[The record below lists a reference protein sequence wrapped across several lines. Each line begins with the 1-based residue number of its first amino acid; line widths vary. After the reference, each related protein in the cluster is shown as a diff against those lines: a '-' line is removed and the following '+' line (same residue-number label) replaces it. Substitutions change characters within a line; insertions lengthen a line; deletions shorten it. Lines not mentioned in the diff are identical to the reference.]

1 MTQTLL
7 QAPSKR
13 LSVEAVSIVP
23 PGDQRVIVQDVN
35 FAVEAGTGVGVIGPS
50 GSGKSSLVRALVGV
64 WMPARGKVRLDGAAL
79 DQWSSDVLGRHIG
92 YLPQDVEL
100 FAGTVAQNICR
111 FDPEAK
117 SEAIIAAAKEAGVH
131 EMIIKMREGYDTQI
145 GEQGTALSAGQAQR
159 VALARALYGNP
170 FLIVLDEPNSNLD
183 SEGDEALTRAV
194 RGARE
199 RGAIVVV
206 VAHRPIGIEAVDQ
219 LLVLEGR
226 PHAGVRAE
234 GNRARPGAAAR
245 RAADAD
251 QDRVR
256 SGSREKIMTAELK
269 GAHRSIR
276 GHLIF
281 GLTLI
286 LVLAGGFGGWA
297 STAQISGALIAPGSV
312 VVDSNVKKVQHP
324 TGGVVGE
331 VRVRDGDIVKAGDI
345 VVRLDET
352 VVKASLAIVVKTL
365 NGLWARAA
373 RLEAEQRGLDQIKFP
388 PMLTDRADDPD
399 VRDIMASETK
409 LFEVR
414 VFGRAGQKSQLRE
427 RVSQLN
433 EEISG
438 LTAQEQAKEKEIA
451 LVEKE
456 LIGVRQLYEQRLIQL
471 SRLTVLERDLARLS
485 GERAQ
490 YIASRAQAK
499 GKITETELQ
508 IIQVDKDV
516 VSEVSKDLRET
527 NDKIG
532 EFVERKV
539 TAEDQLR
546 RIDIRAPQ
554 DGVVL
559 QSTVHTVGG
568 VITAGDAI
576 MMVVP
581 RADDLS
587 VEAKVNPQDID
598 KLQIGQKTLL
608 RLSAFNQRTTPELNG
623 VVTRVSADVTT
634 DQRTGQS
641 YYTIRVSLPPA
652 EVARLGD
659 NVKIIPGMPV
669 EAFVQTGDRT
679 MFSYLMKPFSDQL
692 MRSFRER

>member
-1 MTQTLL
+1 MT
-7 QAPSKR
+7 
-13 LSVEAVSIVP
+13 
-23 PGDQRVIVQDVN
+23 G
-35 FAVEAGTGVGVIGPS
+35 
-50 GSGKSSLVRALVGV
+50 
-64 WMPARGKVRLDGAAL
+64 
-79 DQWSSDVLGRHIG
+79 
-92 YLPQDVEL
+92 EL
-100 FAGTVAQNICR
+100 N
-111 FDPEAK
+111 
-117 SEAIIAAAKEAGVH
+117 
-131 EMIIKMREGYDTQI
+131 
-145 GEQGTALSAGQAQR
+145 
-159 VALARALYGNP
+159 
-170 FLIVLDEPNSNLD
+170 
-183 SEGDEALTRAV
+183 
-194 RGARE
+194 GAR
-199 RGAIVVV
+199 
-206 VAHRPIGIEAVDQ
+206 
-219 LLVLEGR
+219 
-226 PHAGVRAE
+226 
-234 GNRARPGAAAR
+234 
-245 RAADAD
+245 
-251 QDRVR
+251 
-256 SGSREKIMTAELK
+256 
-269 GAHRSIR
+269 RSIR
-276 GHLIF
+276 MHLIA
-281 GLTLI
+281 GLALM
-286 LVLAGGFGGWA
+286 LVVAGGFGGWA
-297 STAQISGALIAPGSV
+297 STVQISGALIAPGSV
-312 VVDSNVKKVQHP
+312 VVESNVKKVQHP

-331 VRVRDGDIVKAGDI
+331 VRVRDGDMVKAGDI

-352 VVKASLAIVVKTL
+352 VVKAGLAIVVKTL

-388 PMLTDRADDPD
+388 TMLTDRADDPD
-399 VRDIMASETK
+399 VRDVMASETK

-433 EEISG
+433 EEIAG
-438 LTAQEQAKEKEIA
+438 LTAQEQAKDKEIA

-456 LIGVRQLYEQRLIQL
+456 LVGVRQLYDQRLIQI
-471 SRLTVLERDLARLS
+471 SRLTTLERDMARLS

-490 YIASRAQAK
+490 YIAARAQAK

-508 IIQVDKDV
+508 IIQIDKDV
-516 VSEVSKDLRET
+516 VSEVSKDLREA

-576 MMVVP
+576 MMIVP

-623 VVTRVSADVTT
+623 VVTRVSADVTS

-641 YYTIRVSLPPA
+641 YYTIRVSLPA
-652 EVARLGD
+652 GEIARLGE
-659 NVKIIPGMPV
+659 VKIIPGMPV